1 MISRLGTSA
10 AESSVSKINKER
22 PLEIRKSTES
32 DKEAIEHIHIQA
44 FGEKKGPEIAVLVN
58 GLLGDKTALP

>member
-10 AESSVSKINKER
+10 AEFFVREINKER
-22 PLEIRKSTES
+22 PLEIRKSTEL

-44 FGEKKGPEIAVLVN
+44 FGEKRARK
-58 GLLGDKTALP
+58 